1 MVRQKEASAVVEAM
15 TVIAAGV
22 VAVTSDPDIGI
33 GDEAIERDALERAL
47 EDILHDKYRLF
58 ASRPCGGNSPEFLR
72 VNASK

>member
-15 TVIAAGV
+15 TVIVAGV

-33 GDEAIERDALERAL
+33 GDEAIERDALEGAL

-58 ASRPCGGNSPEFLR
+58 ASRACGENSPEFLR
-72 VNASK
+72 VIASK